1 VKSVSESKANGDA
14 EQSLPSIEEYFA
26 FAGRGHAEQ
35 IVDLDTSGINVA
47 RHRYRKMRMLGE
59 WRSTAICGNDIT
71 SSVLY
76 VSALCAAQAGM
87 LAPIVLLLVGVLLY
101 LYRRIYGEVGSALPL
116 NGGTYTLLL
125 NSTNKR
131 FAAVAA
137 GLTLLSYAA
146 TAVVSATDAMHYAHD
161 LAPRLTVLPAT
172 LGVLV
177 AFALLNLLGLRES
190 SSVAL
195 GIFVLHI
202 ATLVVL
208 AASGI
213 VVVLA
218 DPSLFAANWAL
229 PPVAS
234 TGHALFFGFAAAMLG
249 ISGFESSANFIE
261 EQKRGVFPQTLRNMW
276 IAVIVFNPLVSL
288 LSFGLLPRP
297 DIEAAPPDLLA
308 QLGQRT
314 LGGAFSGWVS
324 LDATLVLCGAVL
336 TSFVGVNGLVRR
348 MALDQCLP
356 QFLLAENRWR
366 ETNHWI
372 ILGFAAVCASILF
385 VTQGNL
391 ADLGGVYTLAFL
403 SVMALYAVG
412 NMLLKVRRSRLP
424 RAIRAGWPTLIV
436 AIAAVGTG
444 LVGNIMLSPH
454 DVGVFALYYGVV
466 VALIAAVFLRI
477 QAMKVVFYVSRSLL
491 HQLRTANDQIGAYVM
506 RKVDEISRRPVAYFV
521 GDDDLVDLNRAV
533 LYVVGNEQTRLL
545 KMVHV
550 YEKEGDIPPRL
561 REHVEMLDHLYPQI
575 RIDFVAVHGSFGP
588 ELVESL
594 STRLGIPKNMMFMG
608 TPGGQFPHEIDTLG
622 GVRVII

>member
-1 VKSVSESKANGDA
+1 MENQGPV
-14 EQSLPSIEEYFA
+14 EQGRKPLPSIEEYFA

-35 IVDLDTSGINVA
+35 IVDLDVSGMDAA
-47 RHRYRKMRMLGE
+47 RHRYRKLRMLGQ

-87 LAPIVLLLVGVLLY
+87 LAPVVLLFVGILLY
-101 LYRRIYGEVGSALPL
+101 LYRSIYGEVGSALPL

-161 LAPRLTVLPAT
+161 LAPRLDVFSAA

-177 AFALLNLLGLRES
+177 VFAVLNLLGLRES
-190 SSVAL
+190 STVAL

-202 ATLVVL
+202 ATLAVLVV
-208 AASGI
+208 SGVI
-213 VVVLA
+213 VVLA
-218 DPSLFAANWAL
+218 DPSVFRMNWAL

-261 EQKRGVFPQTLRNMW
+261 EQKRGVFPETLRNMW

-288 LSFGLLPRP
+288 LSFGLLPRAS
-297 DIEAAPPDLLA
+297 IEAAPPDLLA
-308 QLGQRT
+308 ELGQRT
-314 LGGAFSGWVS
+314 LGSAFSQWVS
-324 LDATLVLCGAVL
+324 VDATLVLCGAVL

-372 ILGFAAVCASILF
+372 ILGFGAACASILF
-385 VTQGNL
+385 VTRGDL

-403 SVMALYAVG
+403 SVMGLYAIG

-424 RAIRAGWPTLIV
+424 RAIRAGWPTLIL
-436 AIAAVGTG
+436 AIAAVGTA
-444 LVGNIMLSPH
+444 LIGNMLLNPA
-454 DVGVFALYYGVV
+454 DVYVFAVYYGVV
-466 VALIAAVFLRI
+466 VVLIAAVFLRI
-477 QAMKVVFYVSRSLL
+477 QAMKVVLYVSRSLL
-491 HQLRTANDQIGAYVM
+491 DKLRTTNERIGSYVLH
-506 RKVDEISRRPVAYFV
+506 KIDEISRRPVIYFV
-521 GDDDLVDLNRAV
+521 SDDDVVDLNRAA
-533 LYVVGNEQTRLL
+533 LYVIGNEQTRLL
-545 KMVHV
+545 KVVHV
-550 YEKEGDIPPRL
+550 YEKEDHIPPRL
-561 REHVEMLDHLYPQI
+561 REHVEMLDRLYPQI

-588 ELVESL
+588 ELVEQL
-594 STRLGIPKNMMFMG
+594 SNRLGIPKNMMFMG
-608 TPGGQFPHEIDTLG
+608 TPGGEFPHEIDALG

>member
-1 VKSVSESKANGDA
+1 MKPTVDSKTNG
-14 EQSLPSIEEYFA
+14 EVEPGLPSIEEYFA
-26 FAGRGHAEQ
+26 FAGRGHVEQ

-47 RHRYRKMRMLGE
+47 RHRYRKMRMLGQ

-87 LAPIVLLLVGVLLY
+87 LAPLVLLLVGVLLY

-161 LAPRLTVLPAT
+161 LVPRLIVLPAT

-208 AASGI
+208 AVSGI
-213 VVVLA
+213 IAVVA
-218 DPSLFAANWAL
+218 DPSMFVANWAL

-234 TGHALFFGFAAAMLG
+234 AGHALFFGFAAAMLG

-261 EQKRGVFPQTLRNMW
+261 EQKRGVFPLTLRNMW

-288 LSFGLLPRP
+288 LSFGLLPRA

-308 QLGQRT
+308 ELGQRT
-314 LGGAFSGWVS
+314 LGAAFSSWVS

-348 MALDQCLP
+348 MSLDQCLP

-403 SVMALYAVG
+403 SVMGLYAVG
-412 NMLLKVRRSRLP
+412 NMLLKVHRSRLP
-424 RAIRAGWPTLIV
+424 RAVRAGWPTLIL
-436 AIAAVGTG
+436 AIAAVGTA
-444 LVGNIMLSPH
+444 LVGNAMMSPH

-466 VALIAAVFLRI
+466 VALIGAVFLRI
-477 QAMKVVFYVSRSLL
+477 QAMKVVLYVSRSLL
-491 HQLRTANDQIGAYVM
+491 DRLRTANDRVGAYVL
-506 RKVDEISRRPVAYFV
+506 RRVDEISRRPVVYFV
-521 GDDDLVDLNRAV
+521 GDDDLVDLNRAA
-533 LYVVGNEQTRLL
+533 LYVINNEQTRLL

-550 YEKEGDIPPRL
+550 YEKESDIPPRL

-575 RIDFVAVHGSFGP
+575 RIDFVTVHGSFGP
-588 ELVESL
+588 ELVETL
-594 STRLGIPKNMMFMG
+594 SARLDIPKNMMFMG

>member
-1 VKSVSESKANGDA
+1 MNDSSSKPVRLHEPKPLDG
-14 EQSLPSIEEYFA
+14 EGGFPPIEEYFA

-35 IVDLDTSGINVA
+35 IVDLDTSGVNVA
-47 RHRYRKMRMLGE
+47 RQRYRKMRTLGV

-76 VSALCAAQAGM
+76 VSALCAAEAGM
-87 LAPIVLLLVGVLLY
+87 LAPVVLLLVGFLLY
-101 LYRRIYGEVGSALPL
+101 LYRSIYAEVGSALPL

-131 FAAVAA
+131 FAAAAA

-161 LAPRLTVLPAT
+161 LVPRLDVFSAT

-177 AFALLNLLGLRES
+177 VFALLNILGLRES
-190 SSVAL
+190 SLVAL
-195 GIFVLHI
+195 GIFIVHI

-218 DPSLFAANWAL
+218 DPSIFRLNWSL
-229 PPVAS
+229 PPLAS

-261 EQKRGVFPQTLRNMW
+261 EQKRGVFPLTLRNMW
-276 IAVIVFNPLVSL
+276 FAVIIFNPLVSL
-288 LSFGLLPRP
+288 LSFGLLPRQA
-297 DIEAAPPDLLA
+297 IEAAPPDLLA
-308 QLGQRT
+308 QLGERT
-314 LGGAFSGWVS
+314 LGSVFGHWVS

-336 TSFVGVNGLVRR
+336 TSFVGVTGLVRR

-372 ILGFAAVCASILF
+372 ILGFGAVCASILF
-385 VTQGNL
+385 VTTGNL

-403 SVMALYAVG
+403 SVMGLYATG

-436 AIAAVGTG
+436 AVAAVGAG
-444 LVGNIMLSPH
+444 LIGNMMLVPH
-454 DVGVFALYYGVV
+454 DVGVFALYYGIV

-477 QAMKVVFYVSRSLL
+477 QAMKIVLFVSRAALER
-491 HQLRTANDQIGAYVM
+491 LRTTNERIGDYVM
-506 RKVDEISRRPVAYFV
+506 RKIDEISRRPVIYFA
-521 GDDDLVDLNRAV
+521 GSDDVVDLNRAA
-533 LYVVGNEQTRLL
+533 LYVIGNEQ
-545 KMVHV
+545 
-550 YEKEGDIPPRL
+550 
-561 REHVEMLDHLYPQI
+561 
-575 RIDFVAVHGSFGP
+575 
-588 ELVESL
+588 
-594 STRLGIPKNMMFMG
+594 
-608 TPGGQFPHEIDTLG
+608 
-622 GVRVII
+622 RVC